1 MSKKNQQI
9 KVGGKNTGKITQ
21 SEPEAE
27 LIVEDEQA
35 FEALQ
40 SAVDSMRSLGVPE
53 QTIKD
58 LLESDAQYV
67 FSSPETTDEEQQRLT
82 DLSSRIEN
90 KAFTSYE
97 VKSRE
102 IKLEIE
108 GHNPHYVSREIGLS
122 TNLDNG

>member
-27 LIVEDEQA
+27 LT
-35 FEALQ
+35 
-40 SAVDSMRSLGVPE
+40 VDSVEKTAEGLALDPGLAPELAAAIGVTEEEAQEVLDKIETQERSALGR
-53 QTIKD
+53 
-58 LLESDAQYV
+58 LEN
-67 FSSPETTDEEQQRLT
+67 
-82 DLSSRIEN
+82 RIEN